1 MARATRGTRDV
12 WVLHGPNLNLLG
24 RREPKIYGR
33 DTLAAID
40 ARLAALG
47 EELGLR
53 VASFQSNHEGALIDR
68 LQIAMEEADGVVLN
82 GGALTHTSMALGD
95 TIRAMT
101 IPVVEVHL
109 SNLYARERERQASL
123 TAPAAA
129 GVVMGFGPVG
139 YELAL
144 RALHDRLRTDRKRG
158 RRT

>member
-1 MARATRGTRDV
+1 MAHDV
-12 WVLHGPNLNLLG
+12 WILHGPNLNLLG

-53 VASFQSNHEGALIDR
+53 VTSFQSNHEGALIDR

-82 GGALTHTSMALGD
+82 PGALTHTSMAIGD
-95 TIRAMT
+95 TLRAMT

-109 SNLYARERERQASL
+109 SNLVARERERQVNL
-123 TAPAAA
+123 TTAAAA
-129 GVVMGFGPVG
+129 GVIMGFGPVG

-144 RALHDRLRTDRKRG
+144 RALSARFRP
-158 RRT
+158 RRTRGGKS